1 MANSVDANSAKCF
14 SGVIGRLLCGGSLPT
29 HPSDQ
34 FVEYKKCKEVDH
46 PPENA
51 LRSDD
56 AKVKAA
62 EAPGVVARLMGL
74 DSIPG
79 DIKPKDRS
87 LASYFRSRSVNSI
100 DFLAQFDV
108 SCKQSPAQHRRVR
121 TAASLSEVP
130 SLDFR
135 GKHDFNVILHFEQ
148 VENCKDEPRYQERL
162 EVKKPEVMINYQQAK
177 QKKVLINQNITEN
190 PYLMNKSCKKL
201 EDKPKR
207 VHIKKNHI
215 SRKTNVDLKER
226 RPAKSHN
233 TKKKENKYKE
243 CNPRNSC
250 SFSVFDNIQ
259 DYQIHP
265 EATPSEVSPV
275 RQVSNKP
282 LSHCNYEEFKAT
294 TGEHDGNK
302 TMKEE
307 SSFNIKLLEKICNL
321 TEYDLKKSC
330 WVPDQ
335 VLKFED
341 LEEICFHYGQQIFEL
356 LLNQV
361 VDELVLLQLH
371 RRKEFFSHMHVKQR
385 DLLVHTVE
393 TV

>member
-14 SGVIGRLLCGGSLPT
+14 SGVIRRLLCGGSLPT
-29 HPSDQ
+29 HPSEQ
-34 FVEYKKCKEVDH
+34 FVESKNCKGVDH

-51 LRSDD
+51 LKSDE

-74 DSIPG
+74 DSLPG
-79 DIKPKDRS
+79 DIKPKDKS

-108 SCKQSPAQHRRVR
+108 SCKLSPAKHRRVR
-121 TAASLSEVP
+121 TAASFSEVP
-130 SLDFR
+130 SLDLK

-148 VENCKDEPRYQERL
+148 VQNCKDEPKYQERL
-162 EVKKPEVMINYQQAK
+162 EMKKPEVMNNIYQQVK
-177 QKKVLINQNITEN
+177 QKKVLINQNIIEN
-190 PYLMNKSCKKL
+190 PYLTKKSCKKL

-207 VHIKKNHI
+207 VHIKKNV
-215 SRKTNVDLKER
+215 SRKMNVDLKER
-226 RPAKSHN
+226 SPAKSQY
-233 TKKKENKYKE
+233 TKKKKNEYSE
-243 CNPRNSC
+243 CNVPRNSR
-250 SFSVFDNIQ
+250 SFSVFYDIR

-275 RQVSNKP
+275 RQGSNKP
-282 LSHCNYEEFKAT
+282 ISHCNCAELKTT
-294 TGEHDGNK
+294 TGEHDDNK

-307 SSFNIKLLEKICNL
+307 SSYSIKLLEKICNL
-321 TEYDLKKSC
+321 TADDLKKSC
-330 WVPDQ
+330 CCWVPNQ

-341 LEEICFHYGQQIFEL
+341 FEEICFHYGQEIFEL

-371 RRKEFFSHMHVKQR
+371 RRKGFFSHAC
-385 DLLVHTVE
+385 
-393 TV
+393 